1 MSEDMPI
8 TSQPTTPEQPD
19 GTVPRVEGVPEEVM
33 PAETPLAGM
42 GLKSEDSVPAKWM
55 KLDSAV
61 KTK

>member
-33 PAETPLAGM
+33 PAETPLSGDGVEERGFSAGQM
-42 GLKSEDSVPAKWM
+42 DEAGFGGEN
-55 KLDSAV
+55 
-61 KTK
+61 